1 MNEVTNTLDKPILAR
16 YIRIHPV
23 EWVGH
28 ISFRFELYGC
38 YSGKLR
44 RLMRR
49 EKLYI
54 SHLLI
59 KAVQKSTKLKL
70 TYSKLISKETRYVH
84 LGPSLS
90 YP

>member
-1 MNEVTNTLDKPILAR
+1 MNEVTNTLDEPILAR

-23 EWVGH
+23 EWVGY

-44 RLMRR
+44 RLIRR
-49 EKLYI
+49 EKFYI

-59 KAVQKSTKLKL
+59 KALQGIHIKQKF
-70 TYSKLISKETRYVH
+70 V
-84 LGPSLS
+84 LGVDEIEITLQSA
-90 YP
+90 YK